1 MNSVYVINNDNTN
14 YKDDEYK
21 ILKWSERERESV
33 ERENWWDKRLTTHI
47 VVLFYSIPT
56 A

>member
-21 ILKWSERERESV
+21 ILKWSERERKKE
-33 ERENWWDKRLTTHI
+33 K
-47 VVLFYSIPT
+47 VLKEKIDEISD
-56 A
+56 

>member
-21 ILKWSERERESV
+21 ILKWRERE
-33 ERENWWDKRLTTHI
+33 K
-47 VVLFYSIPT
+47 VLKEKIDEISD
-56 A
+56 

>member
-21 ILKWSERERESV
+21 ILKWSEREKERESV
-33 ERENWWDKRLTTHI
+33 EREN
-47 VVLFYSIPT
+47 
-56 A
+56 